1 MARNSVAS
9 WDDSL
14 VDNSVALWDYNL
26 AVVEMV
32 VLKER
37 ELVERKVGHLDVFL
51 AEKTV
56 ECLTV

>member
-1 MARNSVAS
+1 MVAKK
-9 WDDSL
+9 
-14 VDNSVALWDYNL
+14 VVF

-32 VLKER
+32 VLKEC

-56 ECLTV
+56 ECLAA